1 MCRLWWKRARRK
13 RAHERIGG
21 AAVQAR
27 AWIDPGATG
36 AVLVR
41 ARKRL
46 GIIVGQHSGRARAT
60 PADRVIGADATASY
74 IGRTM
79 TTDFAGNTHF
89 YILIG
94 VLLVASVIARR
105 VPVLRTLVSLA
116 VWAGLA
122 GLLYM
127 VVAQRERFDPWM
139 GRLAAALNIESQQV
153 AGEETRIRMSP
164 DGHFYVR
171 AKIGGTERRL
181 LVDSGATITALSP
194 DTAAAA
200 GVEVKPALFPVVLQT
215 ANGAIRAETGEVKE
229 LRFGN
234 VVARDLA
241 VVVSPAFGN
250 IDVLGMNFLSRLKS
264 WRVEGRT
271 LILTPHHPQDAPEA

>member
-1 MCRLWWKRARRK
+1 MPLMAEARAAKEGARK
-13 RAHERIGG
+13 RRAN
-21 AAVQAR
+21 AAAQAR
-27 AWIDPGATG
+27 APPNPGATG

-41 ARKRL
+41 ARKRHVV
-46 GIIVGQHSGRARAT
+46 IAPEHSVCAAIAPARA
-60 PADRVIGADATASY
+60 IGPGGAATY
-74 IGRTM
+74 IFLTM
-79 TTDFAGNTHF
+79 STDLAGNTHF

-94 VLLVASVIARR
+94 VLLLASVIARR

-139 GRLAAALNIESQQV
+139 GRMAAALDIESQQV
-153 AGEETRIRMSP
+153 SGEETRIRMSP

-171 AKIGGTERRL
+171 AQIGGVEKRL

-250 IDVLGMNFLSRLKS
+250 IDVIGMNFLSRLKS

-271 LILTPHHPQDAPEA
+271 LILTPHHPQDTDV

>member
-1 MCRLWWKRARRK
+1 M
-13 RAHERIGG
+13 
-21 AAVQAR
+21 
-27 AWIDPGATG
+27 
-36 AVLVR
+36 
-41 ARKRL
+41 
-46 GIIVGQHSGRARAT
+46 S
-60 PADRVIGADATASY
+60 
-74 IGRTM
+74 
-79 TTDFAGNTHF
+79 TDFAGNTHF

-94 VLLVASVIARR
+94 VLLLASVIARR

-127 VVAQRERFDPWM
+127 VVAQRERFDLWM
-139 GRLAAALNIESQQV
+139 GRMAAALDIESQQV
-153 AGEETRIRMSP
+153 SGEETRIRMSP

-171 AKIGGTERRL
+171 AGIGGVEKRL

-241 VVVSPAFGN
+241 VVVSPAFGT

-271 LILTPHHPQDAPEA
+271 LILTPHHPQDQRENAAEA

>member
-1 MCRLWWKRARRK
+1 M
-13 RAHERIGG
+13 
-21 AAVQAR
+21 
-27 AWIDPGATG
+27 
-36 AVLVR
+36 
-41 ARKRL
+41 
-46 GIIVGQHSGRARAT
+46 S
-60 PADRVIGADATASY
+60 
-74 IGRTM
+74 
-79 TTDFAGNTHF
+79 TDFAGNTHF

-94 VLLVASVIARR
+94 VLLLASVIARR

-127 VVAQRERFDPWM
+127 VVAQRERFDLWM
-139 GRLAAALNIESQQV
+139 GRMAAALDIESQQV
-153 AGEETRIRMSP
+153 SGEETRIRMSP

-171 AKIGGTERRL
+171 AGIGGVEKRL

-241 VVVSPAFGN
+241 VVVSPAFGT

-271 LILTPHHPQDAPEA
+271 LILTPHHPQDDAAT

>member
-1 MCRLWWKRARRK
+1 
-13 RAHERIGG
+13 
-21 AAVQAR
+21 
-27 AWIDPGATG
+27 
-36 AVLVR
+36 
-41 ARKRL
+41 
-46 GIIVGQHSGRARAT
+46 
-60 PADRVIGADATASY
+60 
-74 IGRTM
+74 M

-122 GLLYM
+122 ALLYM

-139 GRLAAALNIESQQV
+139 GRLAAALNIESQEV
-153 AGEETRIRMSP
+153 AGQETRIRMSP

-171 AKIGGTERRL
+171 ARIGDTEKRL

-215 ANGAIRAETGEVKE
+215 ANGAIRADTAEVKE

-271 LILTPHHPQDAPEA
+271 LILTPHHPQDQRENAAEA

>member
-1 MCRLWWKRARRK
+1 
-13 RAHERIGG
+13 
-21 AAVQAR
+21 
-27 AWIDPGATG
+27 
-36 AVLVR
+36 
-41 ARKRL
+41 
-46 GIIVGQHSGRARAT
+46 
-60 PADRVIGADATASY
+60 
-74 IGRTM
+74 M

-171 AKIGGTERRL
+171 ATIGGTERRL